1 MPVWL
6 ESLLE
11 VLAEK
16 LYLPN
21 ADKIRDWFIKS
32 PLLVALLNIIPILGA
47 IMTYGMVL
55 EQIKIL
61 IFLFADILMLALL
74 PIYPIYK
81 LLTAIDVFLL
91 TRKLKNGKEISNME
105 FF

>member
-16 LYLPN
+16 FYLPN
-21 ADKIRDWFIKS
+21 ADKIREWVTKA
-32 PLLVALLNIIPILGA
+32 PLLVAILNVIPIFGVIL
-47 IMTYGMVL
+47 TYGMVL
-55 EQIKIL
+55 EQLKFL
-61 IFLFADILMLALL
+61 LFLFADIFMLAFL
-74 PIYPIYK
+74 PGYLFLKPF
-81 LLTAIDVFLL
+81 TAIDVFLL
-91 TRKLKNGKEISNME
+91 TKKRKQGKEIGNFE